1 MNSVSYFK
9 MEPLQPHEFDIVAK
23 RLEHKAHC
31 ECTDQISTSP
41 TNKNPLSQQQTY
53 QIFQLKHTEVT
64 FSKDPQGSLP
74 SFRAIIPDFM

>member
-1 MNSVSYFK
+1 MVSGQEPRPDFLQALNQKKNTLPPAVSSVSYFK

-41 TNKNPLSQQQTY
+41 TNKNPLS
-53 QIFQLKHTEVT
+53 
-64 FSKDPQGSLP
+64 
-74 SFRAIIPDFM
+74 